1 MPWSPPEVH
10 PSDGFYTHV
19 VDGPRTGGPGLLAPL
34 GQALTAF
41 TLQHEEGARVSLP
54 TGANTLRV
62 IDADR
67 VQIRDLP
74 RLSGVY
80 KEAATMAA
88 KYLERKGLAEIQ
100 SDRSITLTAAG
111 RDALSDYRK
120 RAARPRDKG
129 LRASLNAILSEREVL
144 AAASFLRQAVG
155 EGPSPTSPRPNGS
168 SPIRHGRRRGVRWC
182 YTSGVGPTGPRR
194 RDRGAATLSAHAL

>member
-19 VDGPRTGGPGLLAPL
+19 VDGPRPGAGPGLLVPL

-41 TLQHEEGARVSLP
+41 TLQHEEGALVSLP

-74 RLSGVY
+74 ALSGVY
-80 KEAATMAA
+80 KEAVTMAA

-111 RDALSDYRK
+111 
-120 RAARPRDKG
+120 P
-129 LRASLNAILSEREVL
+129 
-144 AAASFLRQAVG
+144 
-155 EGPSPTSPRPNGS
+155 
-168 SPIRHGRRRGVRWC
+168 
-182 YTSGVGPTGPRR
+182 
-194 RDRGAATLSAHAL
+194 